1 MTNREKMLKE
11 LSEMDGKELFQALS
25 MRYAIDTMLCADC
38 QAQGHTCPE
47 NCDCLFEEEWMDAP
61 CTREKMLE
69 VSA

>member
-1 MTNREKMLKE
+1 MTNREKMLQE
-11 LSEMDGKELFQALS
+11 MSEMDGKELFQVLS
-25 MRYAIDTMLCADC
+25 SRYPIDVMLCADC

-47 NCDCLFEEEWMDAP
+47 NCDCSFEREWMDAP

>member
-11 LSEMDGKELFQALS
+11 LSEMDGKELFKALS
-25 MRYAIDTMLCADC
+25 MRYPIDVMLCADC

-47 NCDCLFEEEWMDAP
+47 NCDCLFEAEWMNAP